1 MAAEIVSIDKILRLL
16 EKYDFLKIRLLRA
29 SDAVYLDQAK
39 PGDTATDLQN
49 RFADWINEFITE
61 DNFKEYK
68 LELYGNSEGDS
79 NGKKTLFLKTSI
91 QFNPTPGALIKSG
104 APSMGAMP
112 KDEGFTP
119 REYIELAREK
129 AILEAKCSQLEDRI
143 IELEDEIDE
152 LRENQP
158 IEENKPQSMGE
169 VMNSAL
175 MANADKIIGVLCDKL
190 FAGGSSMAVA
200 GVEPTND
207 IEMKYMLFNEMCEI
221 EPNFTDHLQMLYN
234 LRKNSPFVYA
244 MALEK
249 LKSM

>member
-1 MAAEIVSIDKILRLL
+1 MAAEIISIDKILRLL

-29 SDAVYLDQAK
+29 SDAIYLDQVR
-39 PGDTATDLQN
+39 PGETASELQT
-49 RFADWINEFITE
+49 RFAEWINEFITE

-68 LELYGNSEGDS
+68 LELYGNSEGDP
-79 NGKKTLFLKTSI
+79 NGKKTLFLKTTI
-91 QFNPTPGALIKSG
+91 QFNPTPGALIKTG
-104 APSMGAMP
+104 APSMGVMP

-143 IELEDEIDE
+143 CELEDELEE

-158 IEENKPQSMGE
+158 TEENKPQGIGE

-175 MANADKIIGVLCDKL
+175 MANANKIIGVLCDKL
-190 FAGGSSMAVA
+190 LGGVSMAVA
-200 GVEPTND
+200 GVPPIND
-207 IEMKYMLFNEMCEI
+207 NDKYILFDEMCNI
-221 EPNFTDHLQMLYN
+221 EPNFVEHLQMLYN
-234 LRKNSPFVYA
+234 LRKNSPFVYS

>member
-1 MAAEIVSIDKILRLL
+1 MAAEIISIDKILRLL
-16 EKYDFLKIRLLRA
+16 EKYDFLKIRLLRG
-29 SDAVYLDQAK
+29 SDAVYLDQVR
-39 PGDTATDLQN
+39 PGESAAELQN
-49 RFADWINEFITE
+49 RFADWINEFITD

-68 LELYGNSEGDS
+68 LELYGNAESDT
-79 NGKKTLFLKTSI
+79 NGKKTLFLKTTI

-129 AILEAKCSQLEDRI
+129 AILEARCAQLEDRI
-143 IELEDEIDE
+143 LELEDELED

-158 IEENKPQSMGE
+158 NEENKPQGIGE

-190 FAGGSSMAVA
+190 LGGGQSMAIA
-200 GVEPTND
+200 GVETAETD
-207 IEMKYMLFNEMCEI
+207 VKYMLFENMCAI
-221 EPNFTDHLQMLYN
+221 EPNFPDHLEMLYN
-234 LRKNSPFVYA
+234 LRKNSPVIYSI
-244 MALEK
+244 ALEK